1 MYLPRHFTVTDLQ
14 HIAAFVDAA
23 QAADLVTFDGTKP
36 VATLLPVIWDRAA
49 ALAGATGQ
57 DREGD
62 TGQEDGQGSQHDR
75 QRGQHD
81 GQRGQHDG
89 QEGQRGGQ
97 GPQASAGSDD
107 AVGREDGERRPDY
120 GHLLGHIALANP
132 QWQTVQPGA
141 TALAIVHGPQ
151 AYISPSWYEAKAR
164 HGRVVPTWNYEAVHL
179 TGTLT
184 IHRDPE
190 WLRGLVTRLTRMH
203 EEPRARPWAVT
214 DAPPDYINGQLRAI
228 VGVELAITSVEAK
241 QKLGQNRSVL
251 DQAGTVAGLR
261 GEAGPG
267 PAAIADLTAAN
278 LDAIAADHE

>member
-1 MYLPRHFTVTDLQ
+1 VYLPRHFTVTDFD

-36 VATLLPVIWDRAA
+36 IATLLPVIWDRPA
-49 ALAGATGQ
+49 ALAGEAGQ
-57 DREGD
+57 DRKEGAGPD
-62 TGQEDGQGSQHDR
+62 NGQGL
-75 QRGQHD
+75 QRGRQDHPAGAASED
-81 GQRGQHDG
+81 EVSQQGEQGGQR
-89 QEGQRGGQ
+89 
-97 GPQASAGSDD
+97 A
-107 AVGREDGERRPDY
+107 DY
-120 GHLLGHIALANP
+120 GRLLGHIALANP

-190 WLRGLVTRLTRMH
+190 WLRGLVTRLTRIH

-261 GEAGPG
+261 GEESLGS
-267 PAAIADLTAAN
+267 AAIADLMAAN
-278 LDAIAADHE
+278 VAAADADEPE